1 MAPYVFSDVGERC
14 VSCLEYGPRGWRVG
28 GVVEGLGMDGR
39 GVGRSAW
46 VLAVSV
52 REGLGCLEDLL
63 ELGDMLNTS
72 TSIFDC
78 TTSMGMIQLDGLL
91 IQHERGSDTWY
102 RAP

>member
-1 MAPYVFSDVGERC
+1 M
-14 VSCLEYGPRGWRVG
+14 
-28 GVVEGLGMDGR
+28 VEGLGMDER

-72 TSIFDC
+72 TSNS
-78 TTSMGMIQLDGLL
+78 TVQLVG
-91 IQHERGSDTWY
+91 
-102 RAP
+102 A